1 MKTLIIV
8 VHPNLTESVIN
19 KKWLDELRKY
29 REKYTV
35 HQLHKSYPD
44 GNIDVLAEQRLGEEH
59 IKMFPN
65 FLITGL
71 TIPPC

>member
-19 KKWLDELRKY
+19 KKWLAELLKY
-29 REKYTV
+29 HEKYTV

-44 GNIDVLAEQRLGEEH
+44 GNIDVLAEQRVEEH
-59 IKMFPN
+59 IKMFSN

-71 TIPPC
+71 TIPLC

>member
-19 KKWLDELRKY
+19 KKWLDELFKY
-29 REKYTV
+29 HEKYTV

-44 GNIDVLAEQRLGEEH
+44 GNIDVLAEQRVEEH
-59 IKMFPN
+59 IKMFSN

-71 TIPPC
+71 TIPLC

>member
-19 KKWLDELRKY
+19 KKWLDELLKY
-29 REKYTV
+29 HEKYTV

-44 GNIDVLAEQRLGEEH
+44 GNIDVLAEQRVEEH
-59 IKMFPN
+59 IKMFSN

-71 TIPPC
+71 TIPLC